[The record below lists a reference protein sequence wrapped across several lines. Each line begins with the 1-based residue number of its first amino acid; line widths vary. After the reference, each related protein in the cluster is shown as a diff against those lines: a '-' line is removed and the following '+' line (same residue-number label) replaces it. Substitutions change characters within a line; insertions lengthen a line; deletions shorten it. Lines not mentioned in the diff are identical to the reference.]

1 MDRILTTHTGS
12 LARPP
17 ELLSFL
23 AVRESGG
30 VLDQEA
36 YAASLRQAVDDV
48 VRRQVETG
56 IDIVDDGEM
65 GKSSWITYLYERI
78 SGLEARPLVLAEG
91 VTVMPASRDRQAFP
105 GAYAEIDAAR
115 LTSRCA

>member
-12 LARPP
+12 QTRPP

-36 YAASLRQAVDDV
+36 YDACLRQTVDDV

-56 IDIVDDGEM
+56 IDIVDDGGM
-65 GKSSWITYLYERI
+65 GKSSGSTYLYERV
-78 SGLEARPLVLAEG
+78 SGLEVGRSCW
-91 VTVMPASRDRQAFP
+91 TRASP
-105 GAYAEIDAAR
+105 
-115 LTSRCA
+115 